1 MNIYIDESGIFA
13 NPNSRSKA
21 LSCVGGLVIPTCF
34 VDKVLSTFTD
44 LRNSWLGSTGEIKG
58 SQLNE
63 EQVSSVVE
71 LLKRYDVIFKVGA
84 IDLALHKPED
94 IANWRKKQEQKITEN
109 LNDKFHPQLISDI
122 KKLRSATE
130 RLSDPLFI
138 QAILSTSV
146 VDDIHRESTLYYCQ
160 RLPKELGTFHWI
172 IDAKDRKLTKYE
184 RLWREIIQPFLESE
198 SLRQPHPRLIGGDYK
213 YYERFMGVKDRA
225 PEHLRNYVQ
234 DPNKP
239 FHFSD
244 IGMIMAESMH
254 FTQSHKNL
262 GVQLADILVT
272 SFRRAL
278 DRTLGEKVWKDLGS
292 LMILKRNETVRF
304 ISLKPRRKDEPQ
316 YSRYNV
322 PYAGI
327 LKIITSS
334 AKVMISKDFE
344 DQTIK

>member
-13 NPNSRSKA
+13 NPNSRSEA
-21 LSCVGGLVIPTCF
+21 ISCVGALVIPTCF
-34 VDKVLSTFTD
+34 IDEVLSDFTD
-44 LRNSWLGSTGEIKG
+44 LRNSWLGSTAEIKG
-58 SQLNE
+58 SELNE
-63 EQVSSVVE
+63 EQVVSVVK
-71 LLKRYDVIFKVGA
+71 LLNRYDVIFKVGA

-146 VDDIHRESTLYYCQ
+146 VDDILRESTLYYCQ
-160 RLPKELGTFHWI
+160 RLPKELGSFHWI
-172 IDAKDRKLTKYE
+172 IDAKDDKLTRYE
-184 RLWREIIQPFLESE
+184 RLWCEIIQPFLQSM
-198 SLRQPHPRLIGGDYK
+198 SLRKSHPRLIGGDYT
-213 YYERFMGVKDRA
+213 YYKRFMGVKDRA
-225 PEHLRNYVQ
+225 PHHLKNYMQ
-234 DPNKP
+234 DPNKL
-239 FHFSD
+239 FSFSD
-244 IGMIMAESMH
+244 IGMIMSESMH

-278 DRTLGEKVWKDLGS
+278 HRTLGEEVWEDLGS

-304 ISLKPRRKDEPQ
+304 ISLIHRKEDEPQ
-316 YSRYNV
+316 YIRYNV

-327 LKIITSS
+327 LKTITSS
-334 AKVMISKDFE
+334 AKVMISKNFE
-344 DQTIK
+344 EN

>member
-21 LSCVGGLVIPTCF
+21 LSCVGALVIPTCSI
-34 VDKVLSTFTD
+34 DKVLSKFAD
-44 LRNSWLGSTGEIKG
+44 LRNGWLGSTAEIKG
-58 SQLNE
+58 SKLNE
-63 EQVSSVVE
+63 EQVASVVE

-94 IANWRKKQEQKITEN
+94 IANWRKKQEQEITKN
-109 LNDKFHPQLISDI
+109 INDKFHPQLISDI

-146 VDDIHRESTLYYCQ
+146 VGDIHRESTLYYCQ
-160 RLPKELGTFHWI
+160 RLPKELGAFHWI
-172 IDAKDRKLTKYE
+172 IDAKDRKLTRYE
-184 RLWREIIQPFLESE
+184 RLWREIILPFLQSQ
-198 SLRQPHPRLIGGDYK
+198 SLREPHPRLIGGDYK
-213 YYERFMGVKDRA
+213 YYGRFMGFKDRA
-225 PEHLRNYVQ
+225 PDHLRSYVQ

-244 IGMIMAESMH
+244 IGMIMTESMH

-278 DRTLGEKVWKDLGS
+278 DRTLGEEVWKDLGS
-292 LMILKRNETVRF
+292 LMILKRIETVRF

-322 PYAGI
+322 SYAGI

-334 AKVMISKDFE
+334 AKSMLSKEFE
-344 DQTIK
+344 SQTIE

>member
-13 NPNSRSKA
+13 NPNNRSKA
-21 LSCVGGLVIPTCF
+21 LSCVGALVIPICLI
-34 VDKVLSTFTD
+34 DDVLNDFIN
-44 LRNSWLGSTGEIKG
+44 LRNSWLGPSAEIKG
-58 SQLNE
+58 SDLNE
-63 EQVSSVVE
+63 TQVASVVE

-84 IDLALHKPED
+84 IDLALHKAED
-94 IANWRKKQEQKITEN
+94 IAHWRKKQEQGITRN
-109 LNDKFHPQLISDI
+109 LNDKFQPQLISDI

-138 QAILSTSV
+138 QAILSTLV
-146 VDDIHRESTLYYCQ
+146 VDDILREATLYYCQ
-160 RLPKELGTFHWI
+160 RLPKELGAFHWI
-172 IDAKDRKLTKYE
+172 IDAKDRRLTRYE
-184 RLWREIIQPFLESE
+184 RLWRGIILPFLQSE
-198 SLRQPHPRLIGGDYK
+198 SLREPHPRLIGGDYS
-213 YYERFMGVKDRA
+213 YYKRFMGVKGRA
-225 PEHLRNYVQ
+225 PHHLRNHVQ
-234 DPNKP
+234 DPDKP

-244 IGMIMAESMH
+244 IGMIMTESMH

-278 DRTLGEKVWKDLGS
+278 DRTLGEEAWKDLGS
-292 LMILKRNETVRF
+292 LMVLKLNETVRF
-304 ISLKPRRKDEPQ
+304 IELKPRRKDEPQ
-316 YSRYNV
+316 YSRYSV